1 MKSFLNILTL
11 ALMSVSMAG
20 VALAVSPSQKPR
32 LGKISNDQVI
42 DVNNIRMFV
51 TNRGS
56 FSWDLATGASG
67 LEFPKGT
74 GKTAVFASGPWIA
87 GKVNGEIRVA
97 IAEYSFEYAPGP
109 ILPDGTPADPGPDR
123 YRVYKINRG
132 DGPENPDY
140 AQWPVEDGA
149 PVNPDGTPMV
159 LGDQTLWAVYNDA
172 DPGVHANMQTAPLG
186 LEIQQTTF
194 GFDRTGPLG
203 NVVFIKFLI
212 INKGGNTIDSTYVSI
227 WSDPDLGQA
236 DNDLVGCDVE
246 TSFGFCY
253 NGSNVDAQY
262 GSSPP
267 AVGYDFFKGPI
278 GDDGVELPMTS
289 FNKYINGTDPQTA
302 EETFNYMKGVDP
314 DGGVALHTDP
324 ITGQVKAF
332 MVDGDPVTGAGWLD
346 ENPADRRLMLT
357 AGPFTFAPGD
367 TQEVVGAIII
377 GQGQDRLTSI
387 TAARFNDTFAQSA
400 FDANFEL
407 PSPPPAPKVSVGV
420 TGDHGGNGRIQLT
433 WGDDSEVASGDY
445 AFEGYNVY
453 QGESVAGPW
462 RRLVTYDVVNG
473 SAIIFDNE
481 FDEGAG
487 VVVNS
492 PVQFG
497 GDSGIRRFIEL
508 TEDKVLGGRL
518 VTGKTYYFAVT
529 AYSLNE
535 SRSPKVLETSITPLA
550 DGRMTFK
557 PLSDEMIPAN
567 GIVPRGP
574 TAGTRF
580 NTVEVDSVVEHTS
593 GVSDGIV
600 AVEVVDDTRVTG
612 ASYEVRFRDTEA
624 GTVWDL
630 VNLSSGQ
637 AVLSDMEQHA
647 TLDQGITNP
656 IVEGLLVRVTGPPL
670 GMKDWDIPSG
680 ERWITPSNTRP
691 DLAGFST
698 EGFGGSI
705 TGDVAHS
712 WFGPTSVSPS
722 QLVNVELRFTS
733 VIEDDGEDQYK
744 PLDLTNP
751 NVSWGYRYLRAAN
764 RPAPAPDELTL
775 SKVPYD
781 WSDYIVNTAGPGVYV
796 YQDRR
801 PIALSAWDVENN
813 RRLEVGWL
821 ENNLPSGLVNGA
833 WSPPYY
839 EDVGHTFVAR
849 EWLFIFDRDYTE
861 RDDDSNLAELS
872 QGLINDA
879 PAPPIM
885 YILFVNRR
893 ASDRFPQD
901 GDSFLMIANK
911 INTSDDVFSFNTQ
924 GVVRNDQELAVE
936 DLTKILAVPN
946 PYLGRSSYEFNSLAR
961 QMRFTNLPAQCTI
974 RIFSLSGD
982 LVRTIDHNNGLSFDT
997 WDLKTDQGVLVAS
1010 GIYIAHFD
1018 APNIGTHFIKCAVFM
1033 EAETLNSF

>member
-11 ALMSVSMAG
+11 TLMSVSMAG
-20 VALAVSPSQKPR
+20 VALAASPSQKPR
-32 LGKISNDQVI
+32 LGKISTDQFF
-42 DVNNIRMFV
+42 DVNNISMIV
-51 TNRGS
+51 TNLGS
-56 FSWDLATGASG
+56 FAFDISGGGSG

-74 GKTAVFASGPWIA
+74 GKTAVFAAGPWVG
-87 GKVNGEIRVA
+87 GKVNGEIRLAVA
-97 IAEYSFEYAPGP
+97 EHSFEFEPGP
-109 ILPDGTPADPGPDR
+109 ILPDGTPADPALDR

-172 DPGVHANMQTAPLG
+172 DPGAHTLMQTAPLG
-186 LEIQQTTF
+186 IEIQQTTF

-203 NVVFIKFLI
+203 NVVFVKFLI
-212 INKGGNTIDSTYVSI
+212 INKGGNTIDSTYVSL
-227 WSDPDLGQA
+227 WSDPDLGQF

-253 NGSNVDAQY
+253 NGSNIDAQY

-289 FNKYINGTDPQTA
+289 FNKYINGTDPRTA
-302 EETFNYMKGVDP
+302 LQAYNYMKGLDP
-314 DGGVALHTDP
+314 DGGVADHTDP

-346 ENPADRRLMLT
+346 DNPADRRLMLT
-357 AGPFTFAPGD
+357 SGPFTFAPGD

-420 TGDHGGNGRIQLT
+420 TGDHGGNGKIQLT
-433 WGDDSEVASGDY
+433 WGSDSEVSSGDY
-445 AFEGYNVY
+445 KFEGYNVY
-453 QGESVAGPW
+453 QGESIAGPW

-508 TEDKVLGGRL
+508 TEDKILGGRL

-535 SRSPKVLETSITPLA
+535 SKSPKTLETSISALA

-557 PLSDEMIPAN
+557 PLSDELIPAN

-574 TAGTRF
+574 IAGARF

-593 GVSDGIV
+593 GSSDGVV
-600 AVEVVDDTRVTG
+600 AVEVVDDTQVTG

-630 VNLSSGQ
+630 INLLSGQ

-647 TLDQGITNP
+647 NIDDAITNP

-680 ERWITPSNTRP
+680 VRWMTW
-691 DLAGFST
+691 AGANAWEL
-698 EGFGGSI
+698 EGFFGAI
-705 TGDVAHS
+705 TADVAHN
-712 WFGPTSVSPS
+712 WFGPTSVPS
-722 QLVNVELRFTS
+722 SQVVDVELRFTS
-733 VIEDDGEDQYK
+733 VVEDEGEDQYK
-744 PLDLTNP
+744 PLDLTSP
-751 NVSWGYRYLRAAN
+751 NVSWGYRYLRGAGVPP
-764 RPAPAPDELTL
+764 PAPAEQTTT
-775 SKVPYD
+775 KAPYD
-781 WSDYIVNTAGPGVYV
+781 WSHYIINTLGPGVYV

-821 ENNLPSGLVNGA
+821 ENNQPGGLVNGA
-833 WSPPYY
+833 YGPAFFQ
-839 EDVGHTFVAR
+839 DVSNLAGTGPR

-872 QGLINDA
+872 QGMINDN
-879 PAPPIM
+879 PAPPLM
-885 YILFVNRR
+885 YVIFAGRR
-893 ASDRFPQD
+893 APDRFPQD
-901 GDSFLMIANK
+901 GDSFLMTVNK
-911 INTSDDVFSFNTQ
+911 VNTSNDVFSFSTQ
-924 GVVRNDQELAVE
+924 GAVRNDQELAVE

-946 PYLGRSSYEFNSLAR
+946 PYLGRSSYEFSSLSR

-982 LVRTIDHNNGLSFDT
+982 LVRTIEHNNGLSFDT

-1033 EAETLNSF
+1033 EAETLNTF

>member
-11 ALMSVSMAG
+11 TLMSASIAG

-32 LGKISNDQVI
+32 LGKISTDQFF
-42 DVNNIRMFV
+42 DVNNISMRV
-51 TNRGS
+51 TNQGS
-56 FSWDLATGASG
+56 FAFDPATGGPG

-74 GKTAVFASGPWIA
+74 GKTAVYAAGPWIA

-109 ILPDGTPADPGPDR
+109 ILPDGTPADPALDR

-132 DGPENPDY
+132 DGTENPDY

-172 DPGVHANMQTAPLG
+172 DPGVHTNMQTAPLG
-186 LEIQQTTF
+186 VEIQQTTF

-203 NVVFIKFLI
+203 NVVFVKFLI
-212 INKGGNTIDSTYVSI
+212 INKGGNTIDSTYVSL
-227 WSDPDLGQA
+227 WSDPDLGQF

-253 NGSNVDAQY
+253 NGSNIDAQY

-289 FNKYINGTDPQTA
+289 FNKYINGTDPRTALQTY
-302 EETFNYMKGVDP
+302 NYMKGLDP
-314 DGGVALHTDP
+314 DGGVADHTDP

-407 PSPPPAPKVSVGV
+407 PSPPPAPKVTVGV
-420 TGDHGGNGRIQLT
+420 TGDHGGNGKIQLT
-433 WGDDSEVASGDY
+433 WGDDSEVTSGDY

-462 RRLVTYDVVNG
+462 RRLATYDMVNG

-535 SRSPKVLETSITPLA
+535 SRSPKTLETSITPLA

-557 PLSDEMIPAN
+557 PLSDELIPAN

-574 TAGTRF
+574 IAGARF

-593 GVSDGIV
+593 GSSDGIV
-600 AVEVVDDTRVTG
+600 AVEVVDDTQVTG
-612 ASYEVRFRDTEA
+612 ASYEVRFRETEA

-630 VNLSSGQ
+630 INLSSGQ
-637 AVLSDMEQHA
+637 AVLSDMQQHA
-647 TLDQGITNP
+647 NLNDAITNP

-680 ERWITPSNTRP
+680 ERWLHP
-691 DLAGFST
+691 AGNWGA
-698 EGFGGSI
+698 EGFGGAM
-705 TGDVAHS
+705 TGDVAHM

-722 QLVNVELRFTS
+722 RLVNVELRFTS
-733 VIEDDGEDQYK
+733 VIEDEGEDQYK
-744 PLDLTNP
+744 PIDLTNP
-751 NVSWGYRYLRAAN
+751 NVSYGYRYLRGAGAPP
-764 RPAPAPDELTL
+764 PAPADQTTTQE
-775 SKVPYD
+775 PYD
-781 WSDYIVNTAGPGVYV
+781 WSHYIINTSGSGVYV
-796 YQDRR
+796 YQERN

-813 RRLEVGWL
+813 RRLEIGWL
-821 ENNLPSGLVNGA
+821 ENNQPGGLVNGA
-833 WSPPYY
+833 WGPAWAGEFSNLATRGP
-839 EDVGHTFVAR
+839 R

-861 RDDDSNLAELS
+861 LDDDSNVAELS
-872 QGLINDA
+872 QGLINDN

-885 YILFVNRR
+885 YIIFAGRR
-893 ASDRFPQD
+893 FADRFPQD

-911 INTSDDVFSFNTQ
+911 INTPNDVFSFNTQ
-924 GVVRNDQELAVE
+924 GAVRGDQELAVE

-946 PYLGRSSYEFNSLAR
+946 PYLGRSSYEFSSLSR

-982 LVRTIDHNNGLSFDT
+982 LVRTINHNNGLSFDT